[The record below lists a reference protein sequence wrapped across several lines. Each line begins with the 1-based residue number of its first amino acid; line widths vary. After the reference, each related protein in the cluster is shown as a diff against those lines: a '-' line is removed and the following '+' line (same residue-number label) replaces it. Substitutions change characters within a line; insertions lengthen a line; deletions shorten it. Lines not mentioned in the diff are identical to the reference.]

1 MIFNGKQ
8 LFVFVVWLCLPSFS
22 LVAQETENSFS
33 LKQAQDYAL
42 KNNYQTKNAQLDMD
56 IAKKKVWETT
66 AFGLPQVTTEV
77 KFQNFIDLPTNLIPA
92 KAFNPL
98 APEGEFAELQF
109 GTDYNTSATISAS
122 QLIFDGSYIVGLQ
135 ASRTYKELSINN
147 KKKTDEEIK
156 YAVAQAYHTV
166 LVAKENKNVL
176 EQSYQSIETLLT
188 ETKAI
193 FKEGLTEEQNVDQLQ
208 LNLINIEN
216 AVNQS
221 QRQVEI
227 ANNLLK
233 FQLGIELNQTIT
245 LTDELSQLIV
255 AENETSLLA
264 EQFDFSNHF
273 TYQLMQTS
281 EKLTKLNYRKE
292 KYAFAPSIAAFFSH
306 QQQNM
311 NNTFDAFNGGK
322 WYPTTLWGLSL
333 KLPIFT
339 SGMRLSKMSQAKLEY
354 EKAINNT
361 KQVEQSLILQTQ
373 SAQSTYS
380 TAYDTYVNQK
390 KNLELAR
397 SIHNKTIKKFG
408 EGIVTSMELTQSQTQ
423 LLSTEGMYIKSILDL
438 LNAKSA
444 LKKALGKE

>member
-1 MIFNGKQ
+1 MIFNRKQ
-8 LFVFVVWLCLPSFS
+8 LFVFIVLLGFQSFS
-22 LVAQETENSFS
+22 LVAQSTENAFT

-42 KNNYQTKNAQLDMD
+42 KNNYQTKNAQLDIA

-66 AFGLPQVTTEV
+66 AYGLPQVMAEA

-92 KAFNPL
+92 NVFNPM

-135 ASRTYKELSINN
+135 AARTYKELSINN

-156 YAVAQAYHTV
+156 YAVAQAYYTV
-166 LVAKENKNVL
+166 LVATENQKVVV
-176 EQSYQSIETLLT
+176 QSYQSIETLLN

-208 LNLINIEN
+208 LNLTNIEN
-216 AVNQS
+216 AVNQAK
-221 QRQVEI
+221 RQLEI

-245 LTDELSQLIV
+245 LTDELSQLI
-255 AENETSLLA
+255 ALENETTLLTQ
-264 EQFDFSNHF
+264 QFDFSNHF
-273 TYQLMQTS
+273 TYQLIQTS

-292 KYAFAPSIAAFFSH
+292 KYAFAPSLAAFFSH

-339 SGMRLSKMSQAKLEY
+339 SGMRLSKMSQAKLEH
-354 EKAINNT
+354 EKAINNS
-361 KQVEQSLILQTQ
+361 KQVEQSLILQ
-373 SAQSTYS
+373 AQ
-380 TAYDTYVNQK
+380 TAQATFNTAHDIYNNQK
-390 KNLELAR
+390 KNLELAK
-397 SIHNKTIKKFG
+397 SIHNKTIKKYG
-408 EGIVTSMELTQSQTQ
+408 EGVVTSMELTQSQTQ
-423 LLSTEGMYIKSILDL
+423 LLSTEGLYIKSILDL

-444 LKKALGKE
+444 LKKALGNE